1 MRMVQT
7 VISLA
12 PTQTEII
19 AAIGCLSSLVGITE
33 NCDFPESIGDIARY
47 GSWYAPDFRGVMEAA
62 PDLVCTFGKHQEE
75 MADSLREERL
85 RVYHSDPPT
94 VSAALQTITELSEL
108 LGRPDAASE
117 LLLKLN
123 ERLERIRQKIGR
135 IAPSLRP
142 TVFRIMNWEPLITVG
157 PGAFQHDVIECAGG
171 RNLMVDSQAPYV
183 VCDPADV
190 RKRNPQV
197 IFTCEA
203 FIVEAL
209 RNDPQWSLV
218 DAVRNDRLYVFDCG
232 LTCRSGPRIVDMVEG
247 LADALHPESTSIDT
261 R

>member
-1 MRMVQT
+1 MRTIRT

-19 AAIGCLSSLVGITE
+19 AALGCLNRLVGITE
-33 NCDFPESIGDIARY
+33 NCDFPESIENIAKY
-47 GSWYAPDFRGVMEAA
+47 GSWSAPDFRGVVEAV

-75 MADSLREERL
+75 MAGSLREEGL
-85 RVYHSDPPT
+85 HVYHSDPPT
-94 VSAALQTITELSEL
+94 VSAALHTFTELSEL
-108 LGRPDAASE
+108 LGCPDAASK
-117 LLLKLN
+117 LLMVLQ
-123 ERLERIRQKIGR
+123 ERLERIGRKIER
-135 IAPSLRP
+135 ISPALRP

-171 RNLMVDSQAPYV
+171 KNLMADSQAPYL
-183 VCDPADV
+183 VCNPDEI
-190 RKRNPQV
+190 RQRNPQV

-209 RNDPQWSLV
+209 RNDSQWSLV
-218 DAVRNDRLYVFDCG
+218 DAVKNDRLYVFDCG

-247 LADALHPESTSIDT
+247 LAEALHAESSSIDV